1 MRSTTFPPLY
11 GITMNFLPFQ
21 VHLPHEQAMSIEF
34 PSFFSALLR
43 ALSVSA
49 LSFGF
54 SSIAESL
61 TVDPLSH
68 EVAPRP
74 PCVTF
79 K

>member
-21 VHLPHEQAMSIEF
+21 VHLLHEQAMSVGF

-43 ALSVSA
+43 VSA
-49 LSFGF
+49 LSFDC
-54 SSIAESL
+54 SSIKEPR
-61 TVDPLSH
+61 TVDPLSR
-68 EVAPRP
+68 EVAPRL